1 MYGEYEIS
9 GKQFHL
15 AAMIASIEFDQ
26 WRYKSDACKQSRLVG
41 VLGEMFAGM
50 YLEGQAGGR
59 SCIPQGLL
67 MRTGLFSANTIDR
80 GDIIMVGKR
89 KVKSGPDFRE
99 HMIDAVWTYEVKATS
114 GIRRGLVEARCAREY
129 LSRRVAGVILVG
141 VSFGQHSAHGVIED
155 IAEPYVIVND
165 WPLVEVE
172 GKEYFESPLVRRK
185 MDWENSN

>member
-50 YLEGQAGGR
+50 YLEGQTGGR

-99 HMIDAVWTYEVKATS
+99 HVIDAVWTYEVKATS
-114 GIRRGLVEARCAREY
+114 GIRRGLVEDWSRPVALASISLVALPG
-129 LSRRVAGVILVG
+129 LSWWA
-141 VSFGQHSAHGVIED
+141 
-155 IAEPYVIVND
+155 
-165 WPLVEVE
+165 
-172 GKEYFESPLVRRK
+172 
-185 MDWENSN
+185 